1 MCTVGAISAGGKVL
15 IFKSFDYPPC
25 SAGWSYL
32 QSFGD
37 GFSKFAL
44 VNTKQPGINSGMNDG
59 GLALAISRSPL
70 TGEDG
75 DELRT
80 VLNAQILSR
89 CSSVDDAVAA
99 AEEFVADHPEMLA
112 GNLVLADSTGVC
124 VVEYAKGMLAHFR
137 VQDGYLARA
146 NHFLLLPIKN
156 ATEDSL
162 MRQEAMERLLER
174 LYRSAAELQPCE
186 MASTGISVLRTA
198 PILNDQT
205 RSSFVIDVV
214 SREIRYILGSGSVQA
229 FSFRDAGR

>member
-44 VNTKQPGINSGMNDG
+44 VNTSQPGINSGMNEG

-70 TGEDG
+70 TDEHG

-80 VLNAQILSR
+80 ILNAQILSR
-89 CSSVDDAVAA
+89 CSSIDDAVAA
-99 AEEFVADHPEMLA
+99 AEKFAADHPEMLA
-112 GNLVLADSTGVC
+112 GNLVLADSTGIC
-124 VVEYAKGMLAHFR
+124 VVEYAKDKVAHFR

-146 NHFLLLPIKN
+146 NHFVLLPIRN
-156 ATEDSL
+156 ASEDSL
-162 MRQEAMERLLER
+162 MRQEAMERFLES
-174 LYRSAAELQPCE
+174 LYRSAARLGPSE
-186 MASTGISVLRTA
+186 MVSRGISVLRSA

-214 SREIRYILGSGSVQA
+214 SREIRYILGSGSLQT
-229 FSFRDAGR
+229 FSFRSAGY